1 MSASSPCVS
10 ICEMESGRCIG
21 CGRSETEIAEWRDY
35 PEEKRLAIMDRLER
49 EAAAGGWFADD
60 AFDGP
65 AGTAAAPTGAGIAS
79 PAVGTAA
86 ASTGAGTASPAP
98 ASPAPTGAS
107 RA

>member
-21 CGRSETEIAEWRDY
+21 CGRSEAEIAEWRDY

-65 AGTAAAPTGAGIAS
+65 AGTAAAPTGAGTAS
-79 PAVGTAA
+79 PAP
-86 ASTGAGTASPAP
+86 ASPAP
-98 ASPAPTGAS
+98 ASPAPTGVS
-107 RA
+107 RAGT

>member
-60 AFDGP
+60 AFDGRAGTAAAATS
-65 AGTAAAPTGAGIAS
+65 AGTAAAP
-79 PAVGTAA
+79 
-86 ASTGAGTASPAP
+86 TGAGTASPAP
-98 ASPAPTGAS
+98 ASPAPTGVS
-107 RA
+107 RAGT